1 MGCCGGKKMNNNNKL
16 TLINEVLYQE
26 LDRLNNDSYMN
37 DDFDKKLK
45 RSAAL
50 QKAALTMVRISETNI
65 KVLDAAERNATSV
78 ERMNDFLGL
87 NSPKKNDK

>member
-1 MGCCGGKKMNNNNKL
+1 MNNNNKL
-16 TLINEVLYQE
+16 TLINEVLFQE
-26 LDRLNNDSYMN
+26 LERLNNDSYMN
-37 DDFDKKLK
+37 DEFDKKLK

-65 KVLDAAERNATSV
+65 KVLDAAERNATTV

-87 NSPKKNDK
+87 NSPKQKNDK

>member
-1 MGCCGGKKMNNNNKL
+1 MNNNNKL
-16 TLINEVLYQE
+16 TLINEVLFQE
-26 LDRLNNDSYMN
+26 LERLNNDTYMN
-37 DDFDKKLK
+37 DEFDKKLK

-65 KVLDAAERNATSV
+65 KVLDAAERNATTV

-87 NSPKKNDK
+87 NSPKQKNDK

>member
-1 MGCCGGKKMNNNNKL
+1 MNNNNKL
-16 TLINEVLYQE
+16 TLINEVLFQE
-26 LDRLNNDSYMN
+26 LERLNNDSYMN

>member
-1 MGCCGGKKMNNNNKL
+1 MNNNNKL

>member
-1 MGCCGGKKMNNNNKL
+1 MNNNNKL
-16 TLINEVLYQE
+16 TLINEVLFQE
-26 LDRLNNDSYMN
+26 LERLNNDSYMN

-45 RSAAL
+45 RSTAL

-87 NSPKKNDK
+87 NSPKQKNDK